1 MKLKIKNPLDPVINF
16 VDDKLKKFDPIWMAE
31 NGVGGQRTRYYDQTG
46 IAKYREWRGVKDTMQ
61 AYVCWLK
68 NLGMTPE
75 AAAGSI
81 DTLMNLFPQLE
92 AKLQELLGTVIPINE
107 TTLKAVFFCVPH
119 RLHLA
124 IGGGALMLL
133 GNVLSL
139 RARR

>member
-1 MKLKIKNPLDPVINF
+1 MKKIAFLLTLLGGAALAAGLFIMAKN
-16 VDDKLKKFDPIWMAE
+16 E
-31 NGVGGQRTRYYDQTG
+31 TTG
-46 IAKYREWRGVKDTMQ
+46 IAAAIDAVLAG
-61 AYVCWLK
+61 LK

-107 TTLKAVFFCVPH
+107 TTLKAVFFAVPH

-124 IGGGALMLL
+124 AGGGALMLL